1 MNDTQYKIYSVNG
14 PVITV
19 RGGRGLA
26 MMDMVY
32 AGDEHLVGEVVGM
45 DGDSTTVQVYED
57 TTGLAPGQPLTT
69 TGAPMSLKLGP
80 GLLGA
85 IFDGIGRPLK
95 SLEAISGPFLGR
107 GINLPSL
114 DQEKQWSVTGTVKEG
129 ESVTPGTL

>member
-57 TTGLAPGQPLTT
+57 TTGLAPASPLPPP
-69 TGAPMSLKLGP
+69 APP
-80 GLLGA
+80 C
-85 IFDGIGRPLK
+85 P
-95 SLEAISGPFLGR
+95 
-107 GINLPSL
+107 
-114 DQEKQWSVTGTVKEG
+114 
-129 ESVTPGTL
+129 